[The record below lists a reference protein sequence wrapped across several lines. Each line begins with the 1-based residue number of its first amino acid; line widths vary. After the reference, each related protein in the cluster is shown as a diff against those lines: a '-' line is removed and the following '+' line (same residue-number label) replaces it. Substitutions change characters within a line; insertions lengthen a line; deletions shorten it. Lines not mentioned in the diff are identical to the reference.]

1 MSRSPLT
8 QAVAALLP
16 PGVALTSA
24 DPRAPASGLLP
35 GEAAALARARPARR
49 AEFAAGR
56 RALRDAMAQLG
67 LPPLPVPQGPDR
79 APLWP
84 AGLVGALSHDDR
96 HCLALLCRAG
106 QPCRA
111 LGIDIEPDADLPEA
125 VLETICLPQ
134 ERDWLATRPLPERGR
149 LARLIFSAKECAYKC
164 QFTISGEMLDF
175 TDLHILPEPETGRF
189 QAIFMRRVPGFAE
202 GAQMH
207 GMFARAEGRLVT
219 VIALH

>member
-1 MSRSPLT
+1 MSLSPLA

-16 PGVALTSA
+16 PGVALASA

-35 GEAAALARARPARR
+35 GEAAALARALPARR

-84 AGLVGALSHDDR
+84 AGLVGAISHDDR
-96 HCLALLCRAG
+96 HCLALLCRTG

-125 VLETICLPQ
+125 VLETVCLPQ

-149 LARLIFSAKECAYKC
+149 LARLIFSAKECTYKC
-164 QFTISGEMLDF
+164 QFTISRQMLEF
-175 TDLHILPEPETGRF
+175 TDLQILPDPAAGRF
-189 QAIFMRRVPGFAE
+189 RGVFMRPVPGFAE
-202 GAQMH
+202 GAELH
-207 GMFARAEGRLVT
+207 GAFARAEGRIVT
-219 VIALH
+219 VITLH